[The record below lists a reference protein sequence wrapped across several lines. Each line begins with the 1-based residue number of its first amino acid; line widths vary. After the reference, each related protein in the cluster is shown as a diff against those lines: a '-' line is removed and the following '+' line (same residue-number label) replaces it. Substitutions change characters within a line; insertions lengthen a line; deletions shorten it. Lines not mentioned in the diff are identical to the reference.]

1 MRSFWRS
8 FSKFLLASSLVVVTT
23 SLVSGRVMA
32 LLALSA
38 EAFSYK
44 LVKLI
49 ELVGLIELVKLIKIV
64 GLIELVKCCITEVK
78 YLIEAIRCCIMC

>member
-1 MRSFWRS
+1 MVTP
-8 FSKFLLASSLVVVTT
+8 SLVMVTT

-64 GLIELVKCCITEVK
+64 GLIELVKCCITKVK
-78 YLIEAIRCCIMC
+78 YLIEGVRCCIMC